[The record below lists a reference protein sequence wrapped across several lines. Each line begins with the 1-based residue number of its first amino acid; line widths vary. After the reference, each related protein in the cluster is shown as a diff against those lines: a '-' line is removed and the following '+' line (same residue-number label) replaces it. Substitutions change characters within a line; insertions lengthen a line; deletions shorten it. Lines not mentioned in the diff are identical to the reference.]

1 MSTEMTVRNTLRGAP
16 PWVHGFTWGVF
27 GAFTLLLVVLYLI
40 YRDTDVWMI
49 LTDTPLPTKH
59 GFNEALQG
67 SIYRQRANTL
77 SNLAYVLVGLYVIA
91 YAWWDY
97 RRPTKETD
105 PYAVRHPA
113 LMGLFGVTCIELGI
127 GSGLMHAAMT
137 PWGHN
142 LDVLGMIATVSALFA
157 LHWARW
163 IPSIP
168 VGSRPWPT
176 WPVAGFLV
184 ITISTF
190 LAVNVHVFGRAGN
203 TAYAGL
209 ISVVGAGMAVEYFF
223 GKTSQQYRWPVLAL
237 VSLALAFYIWNLD
250 RAGKFSSPESCFQ
263 GHAIWHMLTAV
274 SLGSAA
280 IFYRS
285 EVPINPDGAGPD
297 LR

>member
-1 MSTEMTVRNTLRGAP
+1 VSIDVTNRNTLRGAP
-16 PWVHGFTWGVF
+16 RWVHGFAWGIT
-27 GAFTLLLVVLYLI
+27 GAFTLVLAVLYLI

-49 LTDTPLPTKH
+49 LCDAPLPTKH
-59 GFNEALQG
+59 GFNEALHG

-113 LMGLFGVTCIELGI
+113 LMGLFGVTCIEVGI

-137 PWGHN
+137 PWGHK
-142 LDVLGMIATVSALFA
+142 LDVLGMVAVLTTLSALHF
-157 LHWARW
+157 ARW
-163 IPSIP
+163 IPSIR
-168 VGSRPWPT
+168 VGGQYWPT
-176 WPVAGFLV
+176 WPVHGLLAV
-184 ITISTF
+184 TISIF
-190 LAVNVHVFGRAGN
+190 LAVNVHMFGGAGN
-203 TAYAGL
+203 TAYAVL
-209 ISVVGAGMAVEYFF
+209 IGIVGIVMALEHFF
-223 GKTSQQYRWPVLAL
+223 GKTSRQYRWSVLAL

-250 RAGKFSSPESCFQ
+250 RAGQFSSPESWFQ

-280 IFYRS
+280 VLYRS
-285 EVPINPDGAGPD
+285 EVPINPDSARPAP
-297 LR
+297 R

>member
-1 MSTEMTVRNTLRGAP
+1 M
-16 PWVHGFTWGVF
+16 
-27 GAFTLLLVVLYLI
+27 LLLVVLHLI

-49 LTDTPLPTKH
+49 LCDRPLPMKH
-59 GFNEALQG
+59 VFNEALHG

-77 SNLAYVLVGLYVIA
+77 SNLSYVLVGLYVIA

-137 PWGHN
+137 PWGHK
-142 LDVLGMIATVSALFA
+142 LDVLGMIATVSALLA

-168 VGSRPWPT
+168 VGDRRWPT

-184 ITISTF
+184 VTISTL
-190 LAVNVHVFGRAGN
+190 LAVNVHMFGRAFN

-209 ISVVGAGMAVEYFF
+209 VGVLYASMALELVF
-223 GKTSQQYRWPVLAL
+223 GKTSRQYRWPVLSFL
-237 VSLALAFYIWNLD
+237 SLALAFYIWNLD
-250 RAGKFSSPESCFQ
+250 RAGQFSSPESWFQ
-263 GHAIWHMLTAV
+263 GHAIWHLLTAV
-274 SLGSAA
+274 TLGSAA

-285 EVPINPDGAGPD
+285 EVRINPDRVGPAP
-297 LR
+297 R